1 MGIVSET
8 INKHLQWLKNC
19 KPHGR
24 LCLNLKTINFQ
35 TVNLKKMIGR
45 TIQNYRI
52 EELLGEGGMGTVY
65 RATDTLLRRPV
76 AVKMLHPHLLRDST
90 FMERFRNE
98 AVLSAQL
105 NHPNVST
112 LYNLLQ
118 DRTDNFMVMELVD
131 GITLEKLL
139 AKEGKLTLETAIRI
153 VIQALDGLQH
163 AHYKNILHRDIKP
176 ANLMLTREGSI
187 KLMDFGIARMVGSQR
202 LTRADRVVGT
212 LEYMAPELLN
222 GTDPSVQSD
231 LYAVGVLLYELL
243 SGKMPF
249 ETTTDNTLI
258 NQILN
263 KKPIPLRSRIP
274 NIPKSL
280 EEVLEKLLQKKPEK
294 RYEKAWELRQA
305 LATIV
310 PPGPITPSISQ
321 PKSGPIPATRLADVK
336 TDKPPVGPTR
346 LATTPK
352 ELGTRQAQLK
362 ENLLSLEGLILMG
375 AVVIAV
381 VIMSFWMMS
390 SSDDSTKEQG
400 KHIAGDTVKQ
410 QITPDVTKKKDT
422 VSSLSQS
429 QQLAVVSPPQNET
442 PDPIVKQ
449 PDPVENKPQK
459 PITKKPPLKN
469 EEEKPQEVNPPKEE
483 KETKP
488 IEKEEPI
495 HKVEPPKTVR
505 NVTVDLRSESFSI
518 EFAQTVSSDA
528 SEGQT
533 VWLRTVSPIVVEGT
547 TVVQTGAKVRA
558 KITDA
563 RSAGNSQKALLALRF
578 EAVEAVN
585 GQWIPI
591 KFPEYSDKSSDQVVF
606 QQGRRVNNVRTV
618 RTILTVQL

>member
-1 MGIVSET
+1 
-8 INKHLQWLKNC
+8 
-19 KPHGR
+19 
-24 LCLNLKTINFQ
+24 
-35 TVNLKKMIGR
+35 MIGR

-131 GITLEKLL
+131 GMTLERLL
-139 AKEGKLTLETAIRI
+139 TKEGKLPLETAVRI
-153 VIQALDGLQH
+153 IIQALDGLQH
-163 AHYKNILHRDIKP
+163 AHYKGILHRDIKP
-176 ANLMLTREGSI
+176 ANLMLTREGSV

-202 LTRADRVVGT
+202 FTRADRVVGT

-222 GTDPSVQSD
+222 GAEPSIQSD

-249 ETTTDNTLI
+249 ETTTESTLV

-274 NIPKSL
+274 DLPKPV
-280 EEVLEKLLQKKPEK
+280 EEVLDKLFQKKPEK
-294 RYEKAWELRQA
+294 RFEKAWELRQA
-305 LATIV
+305 LASIV
-310 PPGPITPSISQ
+310 PAGPVNPQ
-321 PKSGPIPATRLADVK
+321 LLEPKSAPVPPTRMAEVK
-336 TDKPPVGPTR
+336 SDKPPVGPTR
-346 LATTPK
+346 LATSPNEPVK
-352 ELGTRQAQLK
+352 QPSRIR
-362 ENLLSLEGLILMG
+362 ENLMSLEGMILMG
-375 AVVIAV
+375 AVVVAIA
-381 VIMSFWMMS
+381 IIGFWMIGTMDTDAKV
-390 SSDDSTKEQG
+390 SDNQKAIDTTQRITIPPVSLKN
-400 KHIAGDTVKQ
+400 DTVASESDRLADL
-410 QITPDVTKKKDT
+410 TP
-422 VSSLSQS
+422 SQNYVHES
-429 QQLAVVSPPQNET
+429 DSR
-442 PDPIVKQ
+442 Q

-459 PITKKPPLKN
+459 PVNKKPPVN
-469 EEEKPQEVNPPKEE
+469 REEGIEKPKEVNPPQKEVIPPKEE

-488 IEKEEPI
+488 VEKEEPP
-495 HKVEPPKTVR
+495 HKTEPPKPVR
-505 NVTVDLRSESFSI
+505 NVTVELRSESFSV
-518 EFAQTVSSDA
+518 EFAQTVSSEA

-533 VWLRTVSPIVVEGT
+533 VWLRTVSPIVVDGT

-558 KITDA
+558 KITGA
-563 RSAGNSQKALLALRF
+563 RSAGNSQKALLAIRF

-585 GQWIPI
+585 GQWVAI
-591 KFPEYSDKSSDQVVF
+591 KFPEYSDKSSDEVVF
-606 QQGRRVNNVRTV
+606 TQGRRVNNVRTA
-618 RTILTVQL
+618 RTTLTVPL

>member
-1 MGIVSET
+1 
-8 INKHLQWLKNC
+8 
-19 KPHGR
+19 
-24 LCLNLKTINFQ
+24 
-35 TVNLKKMIGR
+35 MIGR

-76 AVKMLHPHLLRDST
+76 AVKMLHPHLLRDNT

-131 GITLEKLL
+131 GVTLEKLL
-139 AKEGKLTLETAIRI
+139 TKEGKLPLETAVRI

-176 ANLMLTREGSI
+176 ANLMLTREGSV

-222 GTDPSVQSD
+222 GAEPSVQSD
-231 LYAVGVLLYELL
+231 LYAVGVLMYELL

-258 NQILN
+258 NQILT

-274 NIPKSL
+274 NLPKPL

-310 PPGPITPSISQ
+310 PPGPINPQIFE
-321 PKSGPIPATRLADVK
+321 PKSNPIPPTRLADVK
-336 TDKPPVGPTR
+336 PEKPPVGPTR
-346 LATTPK
+346 LASSPHEPTN
-352 ELGTRQAQLK
+352 RQAQLK
-362 ENLLSLEGLILMG
+362 ENLLSLEGVILMG
-375 AVVIAV
+375 AVLIAV
-381 VIMSFWMMS
+381 VILSFWMMS
-390 SSDDSTKEQG
+390 SSDDSIKEGG
-400 KHIAGDTVKQ
+400 KYIAKDTVQQ
-410 QITPDVTKKKDT
+410 QITPTVDLKKDT
-422 VSSLSQS
+422 IQSVAES
-429 QQLAVVSPPQNET
+429 QQLAVISSPQNET
-442 PDPIVKQ
+442 PDPIVRQ
-449 PDPVENKPQK
+449 PEPVENRPQK
-459 PITKKPPLKN
+459 PIAKKPPLKD
-469 EEEKPQEVNPPKEE
+469 EEDKPKEVNPPKEE

-488 IEKEEPI
+488 VEKEEPP
-495 HKVEPPKTVR
+495 HKTEPPKPVR
-505 NVTVDLRSESFSI
+505 NVTVDLRSETFSV

-533 VWLRTVSPIVVEGT
+533 VWLKTLSPIVVDGT

-558 KITDA
+558 KITEA

-606 QQGRRVNNVRTV
+606 QQGRRVNNVRTM
-618 RTILTVQL
+618 RTTVTVQL

>member
-1 MGIVSET
+1 
-8 INKHLQWLKNC
+8 
-19 KPHGR
+19 
-24 LCLNLKTINFQ
+24 
-35 TVNLKKMIGR
+35 MIGR

-131 GITLEKLL
+131 GVTLEKLL
-139 AKEGKLTLETAIRI
+139 AKESKLPLETAVRI

-176 ANLMLTREGSI
+176 ANLMLTREGSV

-222 GTDPSVQSD
+222 GTEPSIQSD

-274 NIPKSL
+274 NLPKPL

-310 PPGPITPSISQ
+310 PPGPINPQIFES
-321 PKSGPIPATRLADVK
+321 KSNPIPATRLADVK

-346 LATTPK
+346 LATAPNEST
-352 ELGTRQAQLK
+352 TRKAQLK
-362 ENLLSLEGLILMG
+362 ENLMSLEGLILMG
-375 AVVIAV
+375 AVVVSV
-381 VIMSFWMMS
+381 VIIGFWMMS
-390 SSDDSTKEQG
+390 SSSDSITEKA
-400 KHIAGDTVKQ
+400 KHIAGDSIQQ
-410 QITPDVTKKKDT
+410 QITPKVDLKKDT
-422 VSSLSQS
+422 AESVSQS
-429 QQLAVVSPPQNET
+429 QQLAIVSSPQNEI
-442 PDPIVKQ
+442 PDPVVKQ
-449 PDPVENKPQK
+449 PDPVENRPQK

-488 IEKEEPI
+488 VEKEEPP
-495 HKVEPPKTVR
+495 HKAEPPKPVR
-505 NVTVDLRSESFSI
+505 NVTVDLRSESFSV

-533 VWLRTVSPIVVEGT
+533 VWLRTVSPIVVDGT

-618 RTILTVQL
+618 RTTLTVQL

>member
-1 MGIVSET
+1 
-8 INKHLQWLKNC
+8 
-19 KPHGR
+19 
-24 LCLNLKTINFQ
+24 
-35 TVNLKKMIGR
+35 MIGR

-139 AKEGKLTLETAIRI
+139 AKEGKLPLETAVRI

-176 ANLMLTREGSI
+176 ANLMLTREGSV

-222 GTDPSVQSD
+222 GAEPSVQSD

-274 NIPKSL
+274 NLPKPL

-310 PPGPITPSISQ
+310 PPGPINPQIFE
-321 PKSGPIPATRLADVK
+321 PKSNPIPATRLADVK

-346 LATTPK
+346 LATASNEPS
-352 ELGTRQAQLK
+352 TRQAQLK

-381 VIMSFWMMS
+381 VIIGFWMMS
-390 SSDDSTKEQG
+390 SSDDSVSKQEKLMG
-400 KHIAGDTVKQ
+400 GDTVQQ
-410 QITPDVTKKKDT
+410 QITSAVDLKKDT
-422 VSSLSQS
+422 VESISES
-429 QQLAVVSPPQNET
+429 QQLAVVSSPQNET

-449 PDPVENKPQK
+449 PEPVENRPQK
-459 PITKKPPLKN
+459 PITKKPPIKN

-488 IEKEEPI
+488 VEKEEPP
-495 HKVEPPKTVR
+495 HKAEPPKPVR
-505 NVTVDLRSESFSI
+505 NVTVDLRSETFSV
-518 EFAQTVSSDA
+518 EFVQTVSSDA

-533 VWLRTVSPIVVEGT
+533 VWLKTVSPIVVEGT

-558 KITDA
+558 KITEA

-591 KFPEYSDKSSDQVVF
+591 KFPEYSDKSSEQVVF
-606 QQGRRVNNVRTV
+606 QQGRRVNNVRTM
-618 RTILTVQL
+618 RTSVTVQL

>member
-1 MGIVSET
+1 
-8 INKHLQWLKNC
+8 
-19 KPHGR
+19 
-24 LCLNLKTINFQ
+24 
-35 TVNLKKMIGR
+35 MIGR

-65 RATDTLLRRPV
+65 RATDTLLHRPV

-139 AKEGKLTLETAIRI
+139 AKEGKLPLETAVRI

-176 ANLMLTREGSI
+176 ANLMLTREGSV

-222 GTDPSVQSD
+222 GADPSVQSD
-231 LYAVGVLLYELL
+231 LYAVGILLYELL

-274 NIPKSL
+274 NLPKPL

-294 RYEKAWELRQA
+294 RYEKARELRQA

-310 PPGPITPSISQ
+310 LPGPINSQ
-321 PKSGPIPATRLADVK
+321 IFEPKSNSIPATRLADIK
-336 TDKPPVGPTR
+336 TEKPPVGPTR
-346 LATTPK
+346 LATAPNEPT
-352 ELGTRQAQLK
+352 TRQAQLK

-375 AVVIAV
+375 AVVVSV
-381 VIMSFWMMS
+381 VIIGFWMMS
-390 SSDDSTKEQG
+390 SSDSIKEQE
-400 KHIAGDTVKQ
+400 KHIARDTVQQ
-410 QITPDVTKKKDT
+410 QIISAGNLKKDT
-422 VSSLSQS
+422 IPSFSQS
-429 QQLAVVSPPQNET
+429 QQLAVVSSPQTET
-442 PDPIVKQ
+442 SEPIVRQ
-449 PDPVENKPQK
+449 PEPVENRPQK

-469 EEEKPQEVNPPKEE
+469 EEEKLQEVNPPKEE

-488 IEKEEPI
+488 VEKEEPP
-495 HKVEPPKTVR
+495 HKEEPPKPVR
-505 NVTVDLRSESFSI
+505 TITVDLRSESFSV
-518 EFAQTVSSDA
+518 EFAQTVSSEA

-533 VWLRTVSPIVVEGT
+533 VWLKTLSPIVVDGT
-547 TVVQTGAKVRA
+547 IVVQLGAKVRA

-618 RTILTVQL
+618 RTTLTVQL

>member
-1 MGIVSET
+1 
-8 INKHLQWLKNC
+8 
-19 KPHGR
+19 
-24 LCLNLKTINFQ
+24 
-35 TVNLKKMIGR
+35 MIGR

-131 GITLEKLL
+131 GSTLEKLL
-139 AKEGKLTLETAIRI
+139 AKEGKLPLETAVRI

-176 ANLMLTREGSI
+176 ANLMLTREGSV

-222 GTDPSVQSD
+222 GAEPSVQSD
-231 LYAVGVLLYELL
+231 LYAVGVLLYELM

-263 KKPIPLRSRIP
+263 KKPIPLRSRIS
-274 NIPKSL
+274 NLPKPL
-280 EEVLEKLLQKKPEK
+280 EEILEKLLQKKPEK

-310 PPGPITPSISQ
+310 PPRPINPQIFE
-321 PKSGPIPATRLADVK
+321 PKSNLIPPPTRLADVK
-336 TDKPPVGPTR
+336 TEKPPVGPTR
-346 LATTPK
+346 LATANNET
-352 ELGTRQAQLK
+352 TIRQVQLK
-362 ENLLSLEGLILMG
+362 ENLLSLEGIILIS

-381 VIMSFWMMS
+381 VIIGFWMTS
-390 SSDDSTKEQG
+390 SSDSITELE
-400 KHIAGDTVKQ
+400 KHIVGDTVQQ
-410 QITPDVTKKKDT
+410 QITPDVTQKKDT
-422 VSSLSQS
+422 VPSFSQS
-429 QQLAVVSPPQNET
+429 QQLAVVPSQQNET
-442 PDPIVKQ
+442 PDPIIRQ
-449 PDPVENKPQK
+449 PEPVENKPQK
-459 PITKKPPLKN
+459 PITKKPPIKN

-488 IEKEEPI
+488 VEKEEPP
-495 HKVEPPKTVR
+495 HKAEPPKPVR
-505 NVTVDLRSESFSI
+505 NVTVALRSESFSV

-533 VWLRTVSPIVVEGT
+533 VWLRTVSPIVVDGT
-547 TVVQTGAKVRA
+547 TVVQMGAKVRA

-578 EAVEAVN
+578 EAVEAIN

-618 RTILTVQL
+618 RTTLTVQL

>member
-1 MGIVSET
+1 
-8 INKHLQWLKNC
+8 
-19 KPHGR
+19 
-24 LCLNLKTINFQ
+24 
-35 TVNLKKMIGR
+35 MIGR

-131 GITLEKLL
+131 GVTLEKLL
-139 AKEGKLTLETAIRI
+139 SKEGKLPLETAVRI

-176 ANLMLTREGSI
+176 ANLMLTREGSV

-274 NIPKSL
+274 NLPKPL

-310 PPGPITPSISQ
+310 PPGPINPQIFE
-321 PKSGPIPATRLADVK
+321 PKSNAIPPTRLADVK
-336 TDKPPVGPTR
+336 TEKPPIGPTR
-346 LATTPK
+346 LASTPN
-352 ELGTRQAQLK
+352 ESSTRQAQLK

-375 AVVIAV
+375 AVLIAV
-381 VIMSFWMMS
+381 VIIGFWMMS
-390 SSDDSTKEQG
+390 SSADSVSEQG
-400 KHIAGDTVKQ
+400 KHIAGDTVQQ
-410 QITPDVTKKKDT
+410 QITPTVDLKKDT
-422 VSSLSQS
+422 TLSSSQS
-429 QQLAVVSPPQNET
+429 QQLAVVSVPQNET
-442 PDPIVKQ
+442 PDPIVRQ
-449 PDPVENKPQK
+449 PEPVENRPQK

-488 IEKEEPI
+488 VEKEEPP
-495 HKVEPPKTVR
+495 HKAELPKPVR
-505 NVTVDLRSESFSI
+505 NVTVDLRSESFSV

-533 VWLRTVSPIVVEGT
+533 VWLRAVSPIVVDGT

-585 GQWIPI
+585 GQWISI

-606 QQGRRVNNVRTV
+606 QQGRRVNNVRTI
-618 RTILTVQL
+618 RTTVTVQL

>member
-1 MGIVSET
+1 
-8 INKHLQWLKNC
+8 
-19 KPHGR
+19 
-24 LCLNLKTINFQ
+24 
-35 TVNLKKMIGR
+35 MIGR

-131 GITLEKLL
+131 GVTLEKLL
-139 AKEGKLTLETAIRI
+139 AKEGKLPLETAVRI

-176 ANLMLTREGSI
+176 ANLMLTREGSV

-274 NIPKSL
+274 NLPKPL

-310 PPGPITPSISQ
+310 PPGPINPQIFE
-321 PKSGPIPATRLADVK
+321 PKSNPISPTRLADVK
-336 TDKPPVGPTR
+336 TEKPPVGPTR
-346 LATTPK
+346 LATAPNEPT
-352 ELGTRQAQLK
+352 TRQAQLK
-362 ENLLSLEGLILMG
+362 ENLMSLEGLILMG

-381 VIMSFWMMS
+381 VIISFWMMS
-390 SSDDSTKEQG
+390 SSSDSIKEQE
-400 KHIAGDTVKQ
+400 KHIAGDTVQ
-410 QITPDVTKKKDT
+410 PRIISAGDLKKDT
-422 VSSLSQS
+422 IPSFSQS
-429 QQLAVVSPPQNET
+429 QQLVVVSSPQTET
-442 PDPIVKQ
+442 PEPIVKQ
-449 PDPVENKPQK
+449 PEPVENKPQK
-459 PITKKPPLKN
+459 PIAKKPPLKN

-488 IEKEEPI
+488 VEKEEPP
-495 HKVEPPKTVR
+495 HKAEPPKSVR
-505 NVTVDLRSESFSI
+505 NVTVDLRSESFSV

-533 VWLRTVSPIVVEGT
+533 VWLRTVSPIMVDGT

-558 KITDA
+558 KVTDA

-578 EAVEAVN
+578 EAVEAIN

-618 RTILTVQL
+618 RTTLTVQL

>member
-1 MGIVSET
+1 
-8 INKHLQWLKNC
+8 
-19 KPHGR
+19 
-24 LCLNLKTINFQ
+24 
-35 TVNLKKMIGR
+35 MIGR

-65 RATDTLLRRPV
+65 RATDILLRRPV

-131 GITLEKLL
+131 GVTLEKLL
-139 AKEGKLTLETAIRI
+139 SKEGKLPLETAVRI

-176 ANLMLTREGSI
+176 ANLMLTREGSV

-263 KKPIPLRSRIP
+263 KKPIPLHSRIL
-274 NIPKSL
+274 NLPKPL
-280 EEVLEKLLQKKPEK
+280 EEILDKLLQKKPEK

-310 PPGPITPSISQ
+310 PPGPINSQ
-321 PKSGPIPATRLADVK
+321 IFEPKSNPIPPTRLADIK

-346 LATTPK
+346 LASAPN
-352 ELGTRQAQLK
+352 EPINRQAQLK

-375 AVVIAV
+375 AVMIAV
-381 VIMSFWMMS
+381 VIISFWMIS
-390 SSDDSTKEQG
+390 SSDDSIKEKG
-400 KHIAGDTVKQ
+400 KHIAGDTVQQ
-410 QITPDVTKKKDT
+410 QITSTVDQKKDT
-422 VSSLSQS
+422 TQVASQSLVVVSS
-429 QQLAVVSPPQNET
+429 PQNEAS
-442 PDPIVKQ
+442 DPIVRQ
-449 PDPVENKPQK
+449 PEPVENRPHK
-459 PITKKPPLKN
+459 PIAKKPPLKN

-483 KETKP
+483 IETKP
-488 IEKEEPI
+488 VEMEEPS
-495 HKVEPPKTVR
+495 HKAEPPKTVR
-505 NVTVDLRSESFSI
+505 NVTVDLRSESFSV
-518 EFAQTVSSDA
+518 EFTQTVSSDA

-533 VWLRTVSPIVVEGT
+533 VWLKTVSPIVVDGI

-558 KITDA
+558 KITDS

-578 EAVEAVN
+578 ETVEAVN

-606 QQGRRVNNVRTV
+606 QQGRRVNNI
-618 RTILTVQL
+618 RTIRTTVTVQL

>member
-1 MGIVSET
+1 
-8 INKHLQWLKNC
+8 
-19 KPHGR
+19 
-24 LCLNLKTINFQ
+24 
-35 TVNLKKMIGR
+35 MIGR

-65 RATDTLLRRPV
+65 RATDTLLHRPV

-139 AKEGKLTLETAIRI
+139 AKEGKLPLETAVRI

-176 ANLMLTREGSI
+176 ANLMLTREGSV

-222 GTDPSVQSD
+222 GADPSVQSD
-231 LYAVGVLLYELL
+231 LYAVGILLYELL

-274 NIPKSL
+274 NLPKPL

-294 RYEKAWELRQA
+294 RYEKARELRQA

-310 PPGPITPSISQ
+310 LPGPINSQ
-321 PKSGPIPATRLADVK
+321 IFEPKSNSIPATRLADIK
-336 TDKPPVGPTR
+336 TEKPPVGPTR
-346 LATTPK
+346 LATAPNEPT
-352 ELGTRQAQLK
+352 TRQAQLK

-375 AVVIAV
+375 AVVVSV
-381 VIMSFWMMS
+381 VIIGFWMMS
-390 SSDDSTKEQG
+390 SSDSIKEQE
-400 KHIAGDTVKQ
+400 KHIARDTVQQ
-410 QITPDVTKKKDT
+410 QIISAGNLKKDT
-422 VSSLSQS
+422 IPSFSQS
-429 QQLAVVSPPQNET
+429 QQLAVVSSPQTET
-442 PDPIVKQ
+442 SEPIVRQ
-449 PDPVENKPQK
+449 PEPVENRPQK

-469 EEEKPQEVNPPKEE
+469 EEEKLQEVNPPKEE

-488 IEKEEPI
+488 VEKA
-495 HKVEPPKTVR
+495 EPPKPVR
-505 NVTVDLRSESFSI
+505 TMTVDLRSESFSV
-518 EFAQTVSSDA
+518 EFAQTVSSEA

-533 VWLRTVSPIVVEGT
+533 VWLKTVSPIVVDGT
-547 TVVQTGAKVRA
+547 IVVQLGAKVRA

-618 RTILTVQL
+618 RTTLTVQL